1 MGVEAATAQMSDG
14 WRRAAATPV
23 HSGKVQSAGKVEA
36 PDQSLRKRNSLSN
49 RGLKHPQV
57 VTTQAARDVA
67 MFMKNCDRLRRMKL
81 RNSLGTRRMPA
92 ERAEGWG

>member
-1 MGVEAATAQMSDG
+1 
-14 WRRAAATPV
+14 
-23 HSGKVQSAGKVEA
+23 
-36 PDQSLRKRNSLSN
+36 
-49 RGLKHPQV
+49 